1 MKPAAGILYGVGL
14 GPGDPELM
22 TLKAARLLSQADV
35 VSYFC
40 KAPQKGH
47 AYTIVSTIIRDDHKQ
62 LPLVYPVTTQYP
74 VDDPRYETQLH
85 DFYEEAAQ
93 AIAQYLKKG
102 ENVAL
107 VAVGDPF
114 FYGSFMHMYHRLSG
128 KFTCEVIPGIT
139 SMSGCWTNARTPIT
153 WGDDVLTVLPGTM
166 DKQQLTKRLKN
177 TDAAVIMKLGSNFPA
192 VREALMVAGLHD
204 RAIYIEYGTMANE
217 RILPL
222 SQKTDD
228 EAPYFSLIIVAGQG
242 RRL

>member
-22 TLKAARLLSQADV
+22 TLKAARILKQANV
-35 VSYFC
+35 ISYFC
-40 KAPQKGH
+40 KIPQKGH
-47 AYTIVSTIIRDDHKQ
+47 AYTIATTIISETQ
-62 LPLVYPVTTQYP
+62 TQMPLVYPVTTQYP
-74 VDDPRYETQLH
+74 VEDPRYETQLH

-93 AIAQYLKKG
+93 EIAGRLESG
-102 ENVAL
+102 DNVAL

-128 KFTCEVIPGIT
+128 KFTCEVVPGIT
-139 SMSGCWTNARTPIT
+139 SMSGCWTNARAPIT

-166 DKQQLTKRLKN
+166 NKKQLTERLKT

-192 VREALMVAGLHD
+192 VREALIAAGLGD

-222 SQKTDD
+222 SQKTDN